1 MTVHTGSWSQY
12 YGADQDPAWGDNPKF
27 TIHLSNN
34 QKYSAT
40 LGGKKNY
47 DSDLSYEFLLSSD
60 FRPSPPSCVTRNNIV
75 EVSLDAASG
84 DGWFVTSAHSYR
96 AKTGQTYIALT
107 SDPAL
112 NKWVDIDEADSYPY
126 NARSVFLTLN
136 GPGQSLPPSVNI
148 DVPVCGYGVRVCE
161 CEASKDVCVFNLEI
175 DEIMTFTSYQ
185 TFKVSNSEGLYVRGT
200 QGVVFNINKDSGQ
213 AEAHPAYSTR
223 KCAELGRKGCSN
235 PQFVDGKTYRMAIG
249 VNGQIPGPTLIV
261 RDGQKVVIQVHNNM
275 SSEGI
280 SIHWHG
286 MFQKGTPWMDGV
298 GQVTQCQIGPSSS
311 YTYIY
316 RASPSGTF
324 WYHSHSGAQRT
335 DGFFGALIV
344 RERASDYNYI
354 KEQLSRRS
362 VPGFEDLPANHSIT
376 LLDWQHEASLATFSQ
391 LNAGLGFY
399 PALEIG
405 EIPESC
411 ANRYESTRSI
421 EAAEVGP
428 VPYFSGLI
436 NGKGRH
442 SDVPYS
448 QTRLSVFAVQEGMR
462 YRFRLIGAQGLYAYK
477 FSIDGHKLTVVNTD
491 GYWIWPLVVD
501 YIIIHTGERYDFI
514 LEAKLN
520 PEIKYYWM
528 QAETL
533 EINQKGPGPPY
544 LSRGHVAEAIL
555 QYVKQPAELPV
566 PPIPS
571 IQYESIKRNSPAIS
585 CTRIGK
591 CRAINCPFQNFH
603 SSYNI
608 DCTNVGDLRLLIPTP
623 KDQMPK
629 LNPDP
634 SCGNC
639 RQFINFNFEGDSE
652 TSSVNGRNFILPP
665 VPPQTQ
671 NDAFKKQATICD
683 RNANC
688 NPSSLS
694 CMCTHIIDIPYQ
706 QTIQFVLS
714 ALGAYDNAHPIHLHG
729 HAFHVVKVGYP
740 EYNQTTGFI
749 KKTIDNGKEISLHN
763 RDIACDDKQLCAN
776 SNDPDCNPYRC
787 TKPRWSGGTPSM
799 SLNNQTIRKDTVM
812 VPAGGYVVIN
822 FKSDNPGHWFLHCH
836 IEVHQLEGMAVII
849 NEALEQQKRL
859 TIPGNLN
866 RCGDFTLTTSK
877 YQRLYDSASLALQ

>member
-1 MTVHTGSWSQY
+1 MTAHTGSTSI
-12 YGADQDPAWGDNPKF
+12 YGADQNPYWGENPKL
-27 TIHLSNN
+27 TLHLLNN
-34 QKYSAT
+34 GKYSAELT
-40 LGGKKNY
+40 GYKGY
-47 DSDLSYEFLLSSD
+47 DSDLFYEFLLSSA
-60 FRPSPPSCVTRNNIV
+60 FTPPLPTCVTQSDII
-75 EVSLDAASG
+75 EVSLDATGG
-84 DGWFVTSAHSYR
+84 DGWFVTSIYTYR
-96 AKTGQTYIALT
+96 AKAGQTYIALT
-107 SDPAL
+107 SDPTL
-112 NKWVDIDEADSYPY
+112 NKWVDINEAHLYPY
-126 NARSVFLTLN
+126 NAKSIPLTLN
-136 GPGQSLPPSVNI
+136 GPGESLPPSVNTDI
-148 DVPVCGYGVRVCE
+148 PECGYGVQVCE
-161 CEASKDVCVFNLEI
+161 CKESAEVCVFNLEI

-185 TFKVSNSEGLYVRGT
+185 TFEVGKSEGLYVRGT
-200 QGVVFNINKDSGQ
+200 QGVVFNIKEDSGQ
-213 AEAHPAYSTR
+213 AEAHPAYSKR
-223 KCAELGRKGCSN
+223 KCAELGRMGCSN

-261 RDGQKVVIQVHNNM
+261 HDGQKVVIHVHNNM

-286 MFQKGTPWMDGV
+286 MFQMGTPWMDGV

-311 YTYIY
+311 YTYMY
-316 RASPSGTF
+316 KASPSGTF

-344 RERASDYNYI
+344 REKTNEYNDI
-354 KEQLSRRS
+354 KAQLALQS
-362 VPGFEDLPANHSIT
+362 VSNFEDLPGEHSIT

-411 ANRYESTRSI
+411 AKRYESTRSI

-448 QTRLSVFAVQEGMR
+448 QTRLSVFTVEQGKR

-477 FSIDGHKLTVVNTD
+477 FSIDGHKLTVLNTD
-491 GYWIWPLVVD
+491 GYWILPQKNVD

-514 LEAKLN
+514 LEANAEFKN
-520 PEIKYYWM
+520 YWM

-533 EINQKGPGPPY
+533 EINRKGTGPPY

-555 QYVKQPAELPV
+555 QYKQPGQDA
-566 PPIPS
+566 PPISS
-571 IQYESIKRNSPAIS
+571 IQYESIKRYSPAIS
-585 CTRIGK
+585 CTSNQR

-623 KDQMPK
+623 QNEMPQT
-629 LNPDP
+629 DP
-634 SCGNC
+634 TCGNC

-671 NDAFKKQATICD
+671 NDDFQKQAIKCD

-729 HAFHVVKVGYP
+729 HTFHVVKVGYP
-740 EYNQTTGFI
+740 DYDKTTGFI
-749 KKTIDNGKEISLHN
+749 KKTIDNGKEISVHN

-799 SLNNQTIRKDTVM
+799 SLDTQTIRKDTVM

-849 NEALEQQKRL
+849 NEAPDKQKDL
-859 TIPGNLN
+859 PIPENIN
-866 RCGDFTLTTSK
+866 KCGDFILTMSQYEK
-877 YQRLYDSASLALQ
+877 LYDNGYLALQQSYDQ